1 MYSQLLK
8 LLLINFLLLISQ
20 SKLLSEDS
28 FENLLNEFRDKQL
41 EAKELLREIESDLK
55 NGLRINI
62 CERQNQ
68 ASILGLEAI
77 EDLLKAYEI
86 SGVTPPL
93 ETIKANQII
102 WERLIGKC

>member
-1 MYSQLLK
+1 MYRHLLK
-8 LLLINFLLLISQ
+8 LLLINFLLVSQ

-28 FENLLNEFRDKQL
+28 FENLLNKFQDKQL

-55 NGLRINI
+55 NGLRINV
-62 CERQNQ
+62 CERQNE

-77 EDLLKAYEI
+77 EYLLKAYEI

-102 WERLIGKC
+102 WENLFDKC

>member
-1 MYSQLLK
+1 
-8 LLLINFLLLISQ
+8 
-20 SKLLSEDS
+20 
-28 FENLLNEFRDKQL
+28 
-41 EAKELLREIESDLK
+41 
-55 NGLRINI
+55 
-62 CERQNQ
+62 Q

-102 WERLIGKC
+102 WEKLIGKC